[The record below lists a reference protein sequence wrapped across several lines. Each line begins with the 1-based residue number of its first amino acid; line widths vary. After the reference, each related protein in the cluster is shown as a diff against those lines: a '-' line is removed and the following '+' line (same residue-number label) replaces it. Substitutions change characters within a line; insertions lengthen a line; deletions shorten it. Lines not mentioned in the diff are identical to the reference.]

1 VRYFN
6 SKNGLYIWP
15 AAAAALG
22 LALMLSGCSRA
33 SAADTKQ
40 APAPPEVAVALV
52 EQKDVP
58 IQREWVG
65 TLDGMVNAAIK
76 AQVTGYLLTQN
87 YTEGAFVNKG
97 QLLFEIDPRP
107 FQAAMDQAEGQFS
120 QANGQL
126 AQAKA
131 QLSQA
136 QAQLLQAQANQR
148 RTQLDVDRY
157 VPLAKQQA
165 ITQQDLDNAMQN
177 NLAAEAQVE
186 AAKAQIETAKAQ
198 IQASQAAVESAKA
211 GVESARVNLGFT
223 RITSPIAGIAGKAE
237 VQIGN
242 LVSPASGTITT
253 VSTLDPIKSTFTV
266 SEQEY
271 LSFVRGGS
279 ELGRLQ
285 LELIL
290 SDGTTYPRKG
300 KFLFADRQVDP
311 ATGAIQLTGVFQ
323 NPGNTLR
330 PGQYAKV
337 RATTGIHSGALLVPQ
352 AAVTQL
358 QGSYEIAV
366 VGQDNRVAIRQ
377 VKAGERLGRMWL
389 IDSGVNAGERVVVQG
404 QQMLRP
410 GTVVR
415 VPGL

>member
-1 VRYFN
+1 LPVAF
-6 SKNGLYIWP
+6 
-15 AAAAALG
+15 G
-22 LALMLSGCSRA
+22 LALALSGCSRA
-33 SAADTKQ
+33 SAANTRET
-40 APAPPEVAVALV
+40 PPPPEVGVAFV
-52 EQKDVP
+52 QQKDIPV
-58 IQREWVG
+58 QHEWVG

-97 QLLFEIDPRP
+97 QLLFEIDSRP
-107 FQAAMDQAEGQFS
+107 VQAALDQAQGQFS

-131 QLSQA
+131 QLAQA

-148 RTQLDVDRY
+148 KTQLDVDRY

-198 IQASQAAVESAKA
+198 IQASEASVEAAKA
-211 GVESARVNLGFT
+211 GVEAARVNLGFT

-253 VSTLDPIKSTFTV
+253 VSTLDPIKNTFTV

-279 ELGRLQ
+279 NLEHLQ

-290 SDGTTYPRKG
+290 SDGTTYAHKG

-366 VGQDNRVAIRQ
+366 VGQDSRVAIRQ
-377 VKAGERLGRMWL
+377 VKAGERLGTMWL
-389 IDSGVNAGERVVVQG
+389 IEDGLKAGEQVVVQG

-410 GTVVR
+410 GTVVQ
-415 VPGL
+415 VKGL